1 MTQKTVRRVRHRRR
15 HGVGYFISLIV
26 LTALCALIL
35 LPIVFTF
42 LYSFFPMMT
51 DLRERK
57 IPPNKIMK

>member
-42 LYSFFPMMT
+42 FVFLFPQGG
-51 DLRERK
+51 DNQFPEPAGQL
-57 IPPNKIMK
+57 

>member
-35 LPIVFTF
+35 LPIVF
-42 LYSFFPMMT
+42 
-51 DLRERK
+51 K
-57 IPPNKIMK
+57 IGRAHV